1 MKCKHCQTEMLI
13 DSTEETE
20 NQEIFNYLCPN
31 PKCPNYGYSDKKVNN
46 E

>member
-1 MKCKHCQTEMLI
+1 MKCKQCQTEMLI
-13 DSTEETE
+13 DSTEQKE

-31 PKCPNYGYSDKKVNN
+31 PDCSNYGYKDKTKK

>member
-1 MKCKHCQTEMLI
+1 MKCKQCQTEMLI
-13 DSTEETE
+13 NSTEERE

-31 PKCPNYGYSDKKVNN
+31 PQCSNYGYDEKKMNN